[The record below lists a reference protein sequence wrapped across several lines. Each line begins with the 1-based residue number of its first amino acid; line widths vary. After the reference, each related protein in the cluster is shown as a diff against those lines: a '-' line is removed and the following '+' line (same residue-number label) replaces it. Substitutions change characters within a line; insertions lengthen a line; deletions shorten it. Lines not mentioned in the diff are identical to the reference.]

1 MNLIVTL
8 HSTLNQR
15 SKLAEANHPSEALP
29 RRNNVRR
36 GRGGGGGGGGDQ
48 RTTTEAIGG
57 NKDEE
62 DHVAPPSLPAS
73 TTSTEAPLA
82 SSVAPPR
89 KQGRNAKASAPSTSI
104 NETPPLPPPFSPLKT
119 PSSRVGG
126 RGNASAS
133 AEGDKAPLSAA
144 AVAERMRAENT
155 ASQARASSG
164 DKVSAST
171 TGLPSAA
178 EAGASISAASGGQ
191 SRQRGAGRG
200 GRADKADSG
209 TKPAEEALA
218 ASGHGN
224 SEREKRGSRPSAA
237 SVDVSTP
244 SGQSSSSAQAR
255 RGPASGAQAPPVPSI
270 PTAHS
275 AAQALKA
282 SLSAV
287 PSSASTSSNAPLDAT
302 RGARQGGMARS
313 RPQAAGTS
321 TAFTTGG
328 GVSGNPSSL
337 SAANTGGS
345 LVPSQVRGSAAAS
358 NPPPR
363 FLPAET
369 TGQFIA
375 SGPSRQS
382 DNTFADYVPIEQ
394 KMSQVTHSKPYK
406 EYFEEQRVKNNL
418 QSITVSQTSG
428 GLPRIEI
435 RGSDSSAVRRARV
448 LIETFI
454 QHKASLMTLK
464 QKEEGLEQELKE
476 YSREISQGLRCEFEV
491 PGSVLGIII
500 GKQGA
505 NVREYIFFLFLS
517 FNPSLYFLFLFTWCG
532 NDDSQ
537 TTTIIY
543 PYELKAC
550 VFLTA
555 N

>member
-1 MNLIVTL
+1 M
-8 HSTLNQR
+8 
-15 SKLAEANHPSEALP
+15 AEADSSAPSEALP
-29 RRNNVRR
+29 RRNNIRR
-36 GRGGGGGGGGDQ
+36 GRGGGGGDQ

-57 NKDEE
+57 NKDEK
-62 DHVAPPSLPAS
+62 DHAAPPSLPAS
-73 TTSTEAPLA
+73 TTSAEAPLA

-119 PSSRVGG
+119 PSTRAGG
-126 RGNASAS
+126 HGNAGAT

-144 AVAERMRAENT
+144 AVAERMRAENA
-155 ASQARASSG
+155 ASQVRASSG
-164 DKVSAST
+164 DKVSTSA
-171 TGLPSAA
+171 TGLPAAA
-178 EAGASISAASGGQ
+178 EAGASSAASGVQ

-209 TKPAEEALA
+209 IKPVEEAVA

-255 RGPASGAQAPPVPSI
+255 RGPASGAPAPPVPSI

-287 PSSASTSSNAPLDAT
+287 PTSASTTSNAPLDAT
-302 RGARQGGMARS
+302 RGARQGGTARS

-321 TAFTTGG
+321 AALTTVGG
-328 GVSGNPSSL
+328 ISGNPSSL
-337 SAANTGGS
+337 SSANTGS

-394 KMSQVTHSKPYK
+394 KMSQVTHSKSFK
-406 EYFEEQRVKNNL
+406 EYFEKHLGKNNPP
-418 QSITVSQTSG
+418 SITVSHTSG

-448 LIETFI
+448 LIDTFI
-454 QHKASLMTLK
+454 QHEASLMTLK
-464 QKEEGLEQELKE
+464 QKEEGLERELKE
-476 YSREISQGLRCEFEV
+476 YNREVSQGLRCEFEV

-505 NVREYIFFLFLS
+505 NVREYIFFCSFLS
-517 FNPSLYFLFLFTWCG
+517 IPLSILSLYLVW
-532 NDDSQ
+532 
-537 TTTIIY
+537 
-543 PYELKAC
+543 K
-550 VFLTA
+550 
-555 N
+555 